1 MSIPWFPGHMTR
13 TRRNIEQDIKLVD
26 AVVELLDARIPLASG
41 NPDIDML
48 THGKPRVTVL
58 NKADMADCA
67 KTDEW
72 VRYFSENG
80 VKTCVTDCQRGKGTA
95 AVLGAVR
102 DVLSEKIKADEE
114 RGIKKSIRLMIV
126 GVPNVGKSS
135 FINKISGRSSTKVG
149 DKPGVTRGKQ
159 WIRLA
164 SGYELLDT
172 PGILWPKFE
181 DESVG
186 LRLAFT
192 GAIKDEIVDPEE
204 LACSLIG
211 VLRAGGY
218 EKNLCGRYNLP
229 ELSGEITNY
238 EILELIGKNR
248 GFLRSGGVIDT
259 ERAAKILLDEFRG
272 CKLGRITL
280 ERAE

>member
-1 MSIPWFPGHMTR
+1 MSIQWFPGHMTK
-13 TRRNIEQDIKLVD
+13 TRRSIEQDIKLVD
-26 AVVELLDARIPLASG
+26 VVVELLDARIPLASR

-48 THGKPRVTVL
+48 TRGKPRVTVL
-58 NKADMADCA
+58 NKADMADSA

-72 VRYFSENG
+72 VAYFSENG
-80 VKTCVTDCQRGKGTA
+80 VKTCVTDCQSGKGTA
-95 AVLGAVR
+95 AVLAAVK
-102 DVLSEKIKADEE
+102 DALSEKIRADAE
-114 RGIKKSIRLMIV
+114 RGIKKSIKMMIV

-135 FINKISGRSSTKVG
+135 FINKISGRASTKVG

-164 SGYELLDT
+164 NGFELLDT

-211 VLRAGGY
+211 ALRSGGY
-218 EKNLCGRYNLP
+218 EKNLCERYKLQG
-229 ELSGEITNY
+229 LSGEITAY

-259 ERAAKILLDEFRG
+259 ERAAKILIDEFRG
-272 CKLGRITL
+272 CRLGRITL
-280 ERAE
+280 ERAD

>member
-1 MSIPWFPGHMTR
+1 MTK
-13 TRRNIEQDIKLVD
+13 TRRSIEQDIKLVD
-26 AVVELLDARIPLASG
+26 VVVELLDARIPLASR

-48 THGKPRVTVL
+48 TRGKPRVTVL
-58 NKADMADCA
+58 NKADMADSA

-72 VRYFSENG
+72 VAYFSENG
-80 VKTCVTDCQRGKGTA
+80 VKTCVTDCQSGKGTA
-95 AVLGAVR
+95 AVLAAVK
-102 DVLSEKIKADEE
+102 DALSEKIRADAE
-114 RGIKKSIRLMIV
+114 RGIKKSIKMMIV

-135 FINKISGRSSTKVG
+135 FINKISGRASTKVG

-164 SGYELLDT
+164 NGFELLDT

-211 VLRAGGY
+211 ALRSGGY
-218 EKNLCGRYNLP
+218 EKNLCERYKLQ
-229 ELSGEITNY
+229 ELSGEITAY

-259 ERAAKILLDEFRG
+259 ERAAKILIDEFRG
-272 CKLGRITL
+272 CRLGRITL
-280 ERAE
+280 ERAD

>member
-1 MSIPWFPGHMTR
+1 MG
-13 TRRNIEQDIKLVD
+13 Q
-26 AVVELLDARIPLASG
+26 
-41 NPDIDML
+41 
-48 THGKPRVTVL
+48 
-58 NKADMADCA
+58 
-67 KTDEW
+67 
-72 VRYFSENG
+72 
-80 VKTCVTDCQRGKGTA
+80 
-95 AVLGAVR
+95 VLGAVR
-102 DVLSEKIKADEE
+102 DVLSEKIKADAE
-114 RGIKKSIRLMIV
+114 RGIKKSIRMMIV

-192 GAIKDEIVDPEE
+192 GAIKDEIVDPEVV
-204 LACSLIG
+204 ACSLIG